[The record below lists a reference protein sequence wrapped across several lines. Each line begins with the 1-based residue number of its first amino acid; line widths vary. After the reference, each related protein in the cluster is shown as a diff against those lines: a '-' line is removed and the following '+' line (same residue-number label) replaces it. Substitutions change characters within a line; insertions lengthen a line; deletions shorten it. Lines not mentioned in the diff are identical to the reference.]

1 MSHHI
6 WCGLQPARTVAK
18 RLTVAGKKGSTIC
31 CRCQQ
36 GGYGGSSGFV
46 AAGAVGLYGLPSY
59 AGGTAASRNPGR
71 FTMGGRRSRV
81 DRREM
86 ASAARTS
93 LYREHGGGT
102 GRKVAARPNRARSV
116 RMPAAP
122 LTQCWTSS
130 CTAPIS
136 TSRWGPPCTTPP
148 PNLIASVPNFDRED
162 HGRLRA

>member
-1 MSHHI
+1 MWVSHHI

-116 RMPAAP
+116 AGARRSVDAMLDFELYSTHLHEPMGATVYDA
-122 LTQCWTSS
+122 
-130 CTAPIS
+130 TAES
-136 TSRWGPPCTTPP
+136 HR
-148 PNLIASVPNFDRED
+148 
-162 HGRLRA
+162 